1 MICNAPRHSD
11 YPVYVSYTHSPRSPS
26 PLQSVSRSGQPTP
39 GHHPFP
45 TLRMTFVLTKEK
57 FRQAL
62 ALAKERPLTKVQGAE
77 QSRQA
82 PYLVR
87 GVFD

>member
-1 MICNAPRHSD
+1 
-11 YPVYVSYTHSPRSPS
+11 
-26 PLQSVSRSGQPTP
+26 
-39 GHHPFP
+39 
-45 TLRMTFVLTKEK
+45 MTFVLTKEK